1 MNLPNKLTLIR
12 IAMIPVFLF
21 FLMTEFVPYSIYI
34 ALAVF
39 IIAAATDALDGHIAR
54 ARGLVTDFGKFA
66 DPLADKILVLSAL
79 IGLIELGQIG
89 AIPVIIIIARE
100 FMVTGLRIVAIGSGK
115 VIAAGFSGK
124 LKTVLQIIV
133 TVLLMLI
140 CPFRAQFFVLEVVAQ
155 IGIWAMVA
163 ITVYSGAEYI
173 IQNWSIIDY
182 RK

>member
-21 FLMTEFVPYSIYI
+21 FLMTDFVPYSVYI

-39 IIAAATDALDGHIAR
+39 ILAAATDALDGHIAR
-54 ARGLVTDFGKFA
+54 SRNLVTDFGKFA

-100 FMVTGLRIVAIGSGK
+100 FMVTGLRIVAIGAGK
-115 VIAAGFSGK
+115 VIAAGLSGK
-124 LKTVLQIIV
+124 IKTVLQMIV
-133 TVLLMLI
+133 TVLLMVI
-140 CPFRAQFFVLEVVAQ
+140 CPFRAEVFALEVIAQ

-182 RK
+182 KK

>member
-21 FLMTEFVPYSIYI
+21 FLMCDFVPYSNYI
-34 ALAVF
+34 ALAIF
-39 IIAAATDALDGHIAR
+39 ILASVTDSLDGQIAR
-54 ARGLVTDFGKFA
+54 KTGQITDFGKFA

-79 IGLIELGQIG
+79 IGLIELDQIG
-89 AIPVIIIIARE
+89 AIPVIVIIARE

-124 LKTVLQIIV
+124 LKTVTQMLVVI
-133 TVLLMLI
+133 LLL
-140 CPFRAQFFVLEVVAQ
+140 VAQ
-155 IGIWAMVA
+155 PIRAVYPSIELAVQISIWLMVG
-163 ITVYSGAEYI
+163 ITVYSGIEYMV
-173 IQNWSIIDY
+173 QNWHVVDY

>member
-12 IAMIPVFLF
+12 IALIPVFLF
-21 FLMTEFVPYSIYI
+21 FLMTDFVPYSVYI

-39 IIAAATDALDGHIAR
+39 VIASATDALDGHIAR
-54 ARGLVTDFGKFA
+54 SRNLVTDFGKFA

-89 AIPVIIIIARE
+89 AVPVIIIIARE

-115 VIAAGFSGK
+115 VIAAGTSGK
-124 LKTVLQIIV
+124 IKTVLQIIV

-140 CPFRAQFFVLEVVAQ
+140 APLRAEIFALEVVAQ
-155 IGIWAMVA
+155 VGIWAMVA

>member
-12 IAMIPVFLF
+12 IALIPVFLF
-21 FLMTEFVPYSIYI
+21 FLMTEFVPYSVYV

-54 ARGLVTDFGKFA
+54 SRGLVTDFGKFA

-79 IGLIELGQIG
+79 IGLIEQGHIG

-124 LKTVLQIIV
+124 LKTVLQMIV
-133 TVLLMLI
+133 TVFLMVVA
-140 CPFRAQFFVLEVVAQ
+140 PFRADVAALEIIAQ
-155 IGIWAMVA
+155 VGIWAMVA

-173 IQNWSIIDY
+173 IQNWNVIDY

>member
-21 FLMTEFVPYSIYI
+21 FLMTEFVPYSAYI

-39 IIAAATDALDGHIAR
+39 ILAAATDALDGHIAR
-54 ARGLVTDFGKFA
+54 SRGLVTDFGKFA

-115 VIAAGFSGK
+115 VIAAGISGK
-124 LKTVLQIIV
+124 IKTVLQMIV
-133 TVLLMLI
+133 TILLMVIL
-140 CPFRAQFFVLEVVAQ
+140 PFRADYIALEVIAQ

-173 IQNWSIIDY
+173 VQNWSIIDY

>member
-12 IAMIPVFLF
+12 IALIPIFLF
-21 FLMTEFVPYSIYI
+21 FLMTEFVPYSVYV

-39 IIAAATDALDGHIAR
+39 IIASATDALDGHIAR
-54 ARGLVTDFGKFA
+54 SRGLVTDFGKFA

-115 VIAAGFSGK
+115 VIAAGLSGK
-124 LKTVLQIIV
+124 IKTILQMVV
-133 TVLLMLI
+133 TVLLMFVAPL
-140 CPFRAQFFVLEVVAQ
+140 RADIFALEVIAQ
-155 IGIWAMVA
+155 VGIWAMVA

-173 IQNWSIIDY
+173 VQNWSIIDY